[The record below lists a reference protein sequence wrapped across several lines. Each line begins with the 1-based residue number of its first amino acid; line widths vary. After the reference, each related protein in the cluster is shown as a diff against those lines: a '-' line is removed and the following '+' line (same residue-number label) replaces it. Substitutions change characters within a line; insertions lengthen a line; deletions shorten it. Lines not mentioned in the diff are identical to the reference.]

1 MTLVAQGDLELER
14 VLDGSK
20 SQKRVVKYA
29 DTTWEVVIPDG
40 ESYRFNVQTWGE
52 TTRKFLKPIMAL
64 TNENFGMIVEA
75 AQVYTKGKDKSN
87 ESTSD
92 DEDELE
98 ELYGWR

>member
-40 ESYRFNVQTWGE
+40 ESYGFNVQTWGE

-64 TNENFGMIVEA
+64 TDANFGMVVEA
-75 AQVYTKGKDKSN
+75 AQVYAKGKDKST